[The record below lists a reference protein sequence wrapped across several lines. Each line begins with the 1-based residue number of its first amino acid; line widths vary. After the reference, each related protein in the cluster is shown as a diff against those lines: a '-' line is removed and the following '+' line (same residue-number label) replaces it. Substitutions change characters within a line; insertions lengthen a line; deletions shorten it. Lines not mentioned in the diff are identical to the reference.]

1 MSESV
6 LYNFTVDSGI
16 NPQTLVQYGSTAYG
30 IAQNGGANGLAFG
43 GYGTIFSISLNSPNT
58 FNKLYDFSSNTL
70 LGINPISIVINSAGT
85 TIYGLTVG
93 GGVSGGGALFSFL
106 TSPPYT
112 YSKLYDFSN
121 NGISGSYPY
130 KLVISGST
138 LYGYTIN
145 GSTNLTGALFSI
157 TTSGTSFSRLYSTQ
171 YVSFYNN
178 QIVSL
183 AVSGSTLYFSTNYD
197 STLYGTIYSIPVTG
211 GAATTLRTDLSAN
224 AVPYNLTVSGSTIY
238 FSTQTA
244 TPGSPI
250 TYANWQICSISTTG
264 TGFQQ
269 LISRTT
275 TQNEGLGSMIL
286 SGNTFYGASL
296 IGGDANFGGLY
307 SAPIS
312 ISSSA
317 TRLYS
322 FLGQPTDGYG
332 PLVNIFYNLNLYGVT
347 LAGGTSNLGTIFS
360 YGPKQYNFLPVGSTI
375 TDRYN
380 ISTNGTC
387 KIGDNSN
394 NLLSGTLASPPG
406 KTNTYTLAVKG
417 NINCVGATTDVSGA
431 STGTY
436 YSNSVTSFRIA
447 ADSSANR
454 PPIPLKGY
462 IRYNTDVNFLE
473 FWNGT
478 QWYYLSFL
486 TSVPN
491 TATGTGYTALY
502 TDLNNL
508 NPTTSGPYENGYT
521 VFKYLG
527 PSGTFVPNFTGFVQL
542 LLVGGGGGGGRTGGG
557 GGGGAVVNT
566 YAYVVATSSYT
577 ITVGQGGAGA
587 TADGVLG
594 VNGTSSIFTTLSGNV
609 NISAIGG
616 GGGGSYGINGGNGG
630 SGGGAGA
637 TDAGYAYGG
646 TGLINGS
653 GGTNYNGG
661 GGGAIGTTVFTS
673 RIAGGGGGAG
683 AAGSSGTTSVG
694 GNGGNG
700 IISNISGTSTYYA
713 GGGGGIAQ
721 ASGFGG
727 SQTPGTGGLGGGGNA
742 AASGGVAGSVNT
754 GGGGGGFV
762 GGVTGGTAAGGQ
774 GGSGIV
780 FVQFP
785 SYSVFTLTPN
795 IPSVSGTIQMNLSF
809 VTVANEPSIYPVA
822 GGYTIATIT
831 SASSASITFSN
842 SSSLNLYFLAVGG
855 GGGGGSN
862 LGNIS
867 GNILN
872 GDGGGG
878 GGSVITNFN
887 PPYSAGAALSVS
899 SSLPITA
906 ITIGAGGN
914 PGTSATAMTSS
925 SGASWGPGGNT
936 TFTCNGTTYL
946 AYGGG
951 GGGSFDGDTNTYSPG
966 QRSGFGA
973 SSSLPQPTSTTIG
986 VGSGGGVKQGGVVP
1000 TIGGTASPAAGS
1012 IYNTYAG
1019 SAGNS
1024 NVTGGGSGGGGASG
1038 TITSTPTT
1046 AAGTAGANGIYST
1059 IINST
1064 GDYYGSG
1071 GGGGA
1076 QASQNAT
1083 GGSGGTGGGGQGCG
1097 SSSANKGFTLL
1108 GLQGASNKGGGG
1120 GGGGGSDNYS
1130 AGSIGSSVGGS
1141 GGSGVLIFRFSS
1153 FG

>member
-1 MSESV
+1 MSE
-6 LYNFTVDSGI
+6 
-16 NPQTLVQYGSTAYG
+16 TLLASFNGTTTGNTPYSIVQYGSTLYGVCLYGGANSNGCIFSVPVAGGTPNVLYSFSSAGTTDGSYPCVLVINSTGTILYG
-30 IAQNGGANGLAFG
+30 ICQNGGANNTD
-43 GYGTIFSISLNSPNT
+43 GTIFSIPVAGGSLTWVTSFAVGTTGSSPNSLILSGST
-58 FNKLYDFSSNTL
+58 LY
-70 LGINPISIVINSAGT
+70 GT
-85 TIYGLTVG
+85 TIL
-93 GGVSGGGALFSFL
+93 GGVTSGSGTIFSIPITGGSITVL
-106 TSPPYT
+106 YT
-112 YSKLYDFSN
+112 YPT
-121 NGISGSYPY
+121 SYGNPNSIA
-130 KLVISGST
+130 ISGST
-138 LYGYTIN
+138 LYIASQAGGSGGVNN
-145 GSTNLTGALFSI
+145 GNIISIPTTGGSI
-157 TTSGTSFSRLYSTQ
+157 TTIYTCTTGTGNPQLLQ
-171 YVSFYNN
+171 AL
-178 QIVSL
+178 I
-183 AVSGSTLYFSTNYD
+183 
-197 STLYGTIYSIPVTG
+197 I
-211 GAATTLRTDLSAN
+211 
-224 AVPYNLTVSGSTIY
+224 SGSTIY
-238 FSTQTA
+238 CLAQRGGTN
-244 TPGSPI
+244 GV
-250 TYANWQICSISTTG
+250 TTG
-264 TGFQQ
+264 IIFSVSTGGTIGFNYS
-269 LISRTT
+269 LPTTSYISYPT
-275 TQNEGLGSMIL
+275 NLLLSGSTIYGFSQAGGSLNRGYIFSIGTNGSNFSILYSFIGQPSDGKSPSSLIL
-286 SGNTFYGASL
+286 SSGTTFYGAT
-296 IGGDANFGGLY
+296 IQGGASNF
-307 SAPIS
+307 
-312 ISSSA
+312 
-317 TRLYS
+317 
-322 FLGQPTDGYG
+322 
-332 PLVNIFYNLNLYGVT
+332 
-347 LAGGTSNLGTIFS
+347 GTIFS
-360 YGPKQYNFLPVGSTI
+360 YGQKQYNVFPSGPTI
-375 TDRYN
+375 SDAYN

-387 KIGDNSN
+387 QIGDNSN
-394 NLLSGTLASPPG
+394 NLLTGTLASPPG
-406 KTNTYTLAVKG
+406 KTNTYQLAVRG
-417 NINCVGATTDVSGA
+417 NINCVGTSTDVSGA

-462 IRYNTDVNFLE
+462 IRFNTDVNYLE

-478 QWYYLSFL
+478 QWYYISFL
-486 TSVPN
+486 TAVPN
-491 TATGTGYTALY
+491 QATGTGYTDLY
-502 TDLNNL
+502 TDLNSS
-508 NPTTSGPYENGYT
+508 NPTTSGPYSNGYT

-542 LLVGGGGGGGRTGGG
+542 LLVGGGGGGGKTGGG

-566 YAYVVATSSYT
+566 YAYVVATSSYS

-646 TGLINGS
+646 TGLINGL

-661 GGGAIGTTVFTS
+661 GGGAIGTTIFTS
-673 RIAGGGGGAG
+673 RIAGGGGGSG
-683 AAGSSGTTSVG
+683 AAGTTGTTSVG
-694 GNGGNG
+694 GNGGQG
-700 IISNISGTSTYYA
+700 LSFNISGTPTNYA

-721 ASGFGG
+721 ATGFGG
-727 SQTPGTGGLGGGGNA
+727 NQTPGTGGLGGGGNA
-742 AASGGVAGSVNT
+742 VASGGAAGTANT

-762 GGVTGGTAAGGQ
+762 GGVSGGSGAGGQ

-785 SYSVFTLTPN
+785 SYSFFTLTPN

-809 VTVANEPSIYPVA
+809 TTIANEPSIYPVA
-822 GGYTIATIT
+822 GGYTVATIT
-831 SASSASITFSN
+831 SASNASITFSN
-842 SSSLNLYFLAVGG
+842 SNSLNLYFLAVGG

-867 GNILN
+867 GNTLN

-887 PPYSAGAALSVS
+887 PPYSAGAALPVS

-914 PGTSATAMTSS
+914 PGTSATAMGSS

-936 TFTCNGTTYL
+936 QFTCNSVTYL

-951 GGGSFDGDTNTYSPG
+951 GGGSFDGDQNNFSNG
-966 QRSGFGA
+966 QRSGSTA
-973 SSSLPQPTSTTIG
+973 SSSAQGNGTGIG
-986 VGSGGGVKQGGVVP
+986 IGSGGGVKQGGAASS
-1000 TIGGTASPAAGS
+1000 IGGTASPAASS

-1024 NVTGGGSGGGGASG
+1024 NIAGGGSGGGGASG

-1076 QASQNAT
+1076 QASQNST

-1097 SSSANKGFTLL
+1097 SSSANQGYTLL
-1108 GLQGASNKGGGG
+1108 GLQGASNKGAGG
-1120 GGGGGSDNYS
+1120 GGGGGSNN
-1130 AGSIGSSVGGS
+1130 AGGGFIGSSVGGS
-1141 GGSGVLIFRFSS
+1141 GGSGVIIFKFSS
-1153 FG
+1153 FGNP

>member
-1 MSESV
+1 MSETV
-6 LYNFTVDSGI
+6 LYNFTGAAGGS

-30 IAQNGGANGLAFG
+30 IAQQGGANSA
-43 GYGTIFSISLNSPNT
+43 GTIFSISLNSPNT
-58 FNKLYDFSSNTL
+58 FNKLYDFSSNIL
-70 LGINPISIVINSAGT
+70 LGVLPISIVINTTGT
-85 TIYGLTVG
+85 ILYGVAAVG
-93 GGVSGGGALFSFL
+93 GTNNSGTIFSFS

-112 YSKLYDFSN
+112 YTKIYDLSN
-121 NGISGSYPY
+121 NSTQLNTPNQ
-130 KLVISGST
+130 LLLSGST
-138 LYGYTIN
+138 LYGYTTGSSTTQTGSLFKIN
-145 GSTNLTGALFSI
+145 I
-157 TTSGTSFSRLYSTQ
+157 SGTGYTELYSPASASP
-171 YVSFYNN
+171 YDNK
-178 QIVSL
+178 IVGL
-183 AVSGSTLYFSTNYD
+183 TISGSTLYFSTNYD
-197 STLYGTIYSIPVTG
+197 SNYGSIYSIPVTG
-211 GAATTLRTDLSAN
+211 GAATTLLTCTAAN
-224 AVPYNLTVSGSTIY
+224 AVPTNLTISGSTIY
-238 FSTQTA
+238 FSTHTA
-244 TPGSPI
+244 TSPGPPV

-269 LISRTT
+269 LTSLSTAQPDGVSSIV
-275 TQNEGLGSMIL
+275 L
-286 SGNTFYGASL
+286 SGNTLYAASFF
-296 IGGDANFGGLY
+296 GGTGSYGGLY
-307 SAPIS
+307 SIS
-312 ISSSA
+312 TSVSPSP
-317 TRLYS
+317 TLLYS
-322 FLGQPTDGYG
+322 FQGPPTDGYA
-332 PLVNIFYNLNLYGVT
+332 PFVNIFYNSNLYGVT
-347 LAGGTSNLGTIFS
+347 FIGGTSNLGTIFS
-360 YGPKQYNFLPVGSTI
+360 YGPKQYNFLPRGSTI
-375 TDRYN
+375 SDRYN

-387 KIGDNSN
+387 QIGDNSN
-394 NLLSGTLASPPG
+394 NLLTGTLTSPPG

-491 TATGTGYTALY
+491 TATGTGYSFLY

-566 YAYVVATSSYT
+566 YAYVVATSSYS
-577 ITVGQGGAGA
+577 ITVGQGGAGST
-587 TADGVLG
+587 TADGSLG
-594 VNGTSSIFTTLSGNV
+594 LIGTSSIFTTLSGNV

-637 TDAGYAYGG
+637 TDAGYTYGG
-646 TGLINGS
+646 TGLVNGLS
-653 GGTNYNGG
+653 GTNYNGG
-661 GGGAIGTTVFTS
+661 GGGNSGNVTTTG

-683 AAGSSGTTSVG
+683 AAGTTGTTSVG

-721 ASGFGG
+721 ATQTGG
-727 SQTPGTGGLGGGGNA
+727 GNQTPGTGGLGGGGNA
-742 AASGGVAGSVNT
+742 VASGGAAGTANT

-762 GGVTGGTAAGGQ
+762 GGVSGGTGQGGQ

-809 VTVANEPSIYPVA
+809 VNGANEPSIYPVA

-862 LGNIS
+862 LGGIS
-867 GNILN
+867 SNQLN

-887 PPYSAGAALSVS
+887 PPYYTGAALPVS

-906 ITIGAGGN
+906 ITIGSGGN
-914 PGTSATAMTSS
+914 PGTSATAMGSS

-936 TFTCNGTTYL
+936 QFTCNAVIYL

-951 GGGSFDGDTNTYSPG
+951 GGGSFDGDQNNFSNG
-966 QRSGFGA
+966 QRSGSA
-973 SSSLPQPTSTTIG
+973 ATSSAQGSGTGGGI
-986 VGSGGGVKQGGVVP
+986 GSGGGVKQGGGASS
-1000 TIGGTASPAAGS
+1000 TGGTASPAAGS

-1024 NVTGGGSGGGGASG
+1024 NTTGGGSGGGGASG
-1038 TITSTPTT
+1038 TTTSTPTG

-1097 SSSANKGFTLL
+1097 SSSANQGYTLL

-1120 GGGGGSDNYS
+1120 GGGGGSNNT
-1130 AGSIGSSVGGS
+1130 GGGLIGSSVGGS
-1141 GGSGVLIFRFSS
+1141 GGSGVIIFRFSS
-1153 FG
+1153 FGDP

>member
-1 MSESV
+1 MSETV
-6 LYNFTVDSGI
+6 LYNFTGTAGGS
-16 NPQTLVQYGSTAYG
+16 NPETLVQYGSTAYG
-30 IAQNGGANGLAFG
+30 IAQQGGANST
-43 GYGTIFSISLNSPNT
+43 GTIFSISLNSPNT
-58 FNKLYDFSSNTL
+58 FNKLYDFSSNIL
-70 LGINPISIVINSAGT
+70 LGVDPISIVINSTGT
-85 TIYGLTVG
+85 ILYGVAAVG
-93 GGVSGGGALFSFL
+93 GTNNSGTIFSFL

-112 YSKLYDFSN
+112 YTKLYDLSN
-121 NGISGSYPY
+121 NSTDLETPNQ
-130 KLVISGST
+130 LLLSGST
-138 LYGYTIN
+138 LYGYTTGSSITQTGSLFKININ
-145 GSTNLTGALFSI
+145 GTGY
-157 TTSGTSFSRLYSTQ
+157 TELYSPA
-171 YVSFYNN
+171 SASPNDN
-178 QIVSL
+178 KIVGL
-183 AVSGSTLYFSTNYD
+183 TISGSTLYFSTSHD
-197 STLYGTIYSIPVTG
+197 STYGSIYSIPVTG
-211 GAATTLRTDLSAN
+211 GAATTLLTCVAAN
-224 AVPYNLTVSGSTIY
+224 AVPTNLTISGSTIY
-238 FSTQTA
+238 FSTHTA
-244 TPGSPI
+244 TPGPPI

-269 LISRTT
+269 LTSLSTAQPDGIS
-275 TQNEGLGSMIL
+275 SIVL
-286 SGNTFYGASL
+286 SGNTLYAASFL
-296 IGGDANFGGLY
+296 GGTGTKGGLY
-307 SAPIS
+307 STSTSVSPS
-312 ISSSA
+312 P
-317 TRLYS
+317 TLLYS
-322 FLGQPTDGYG
+322 FNGTPTDGFAPYISF
-332 PLVNIFYNLNLYGVT
+332 LYNSNLYGVT
-347 LAGGTSNLGTIFS
+347 IFGGTSNFGTIFS
-360 YGPKQYNFLPVGSTI
+360 YGPKQYNVFPSGPTI

-387 KIGDNSN
+387 QVGDNSN
-394 NLLSGTLASPPG
+394 NLLIGTLASPPG
-406 KTNTYTLAVKG
+406 KTNTYQLAVRG
-417 NINCVGATTDVSGA
+417 NINCVGTSTDVSGA

-462 IRYNTDVNFLE
+462 IRYNTDVNYLE

-478 QWYYLSFL
+478 QWYYISFL
-486 TSVPN
+486 TAVPN
-491 TATGTGYTALY
+491 QATGTGYTDLY
-502 TDLNNL
+502 TDLNSS
-508 NPTTSGPYENGYT
+508 NPTTSGPYSNGYT

-542 LLVGGGGGGGRTGGG
+542 LLVGGGGGGGKTGGG

-566 YAYVVATSSYT
+566 YAYVVATSSYS

-661 GGGAIGTTVFTS
+661 GGGAIGTTIFTS
-673 RIAGGGGGAG
+673 RIAGGGGGSG
-683 AAGSSGTTSVG
+683 AAGTTGTTSVG
-694 GNGGNG
+694 GNGGQG
-700 IISNISGTSTYYA
+700 LSFNISGTPTNYA

-721 ASGFGG
+721 ATGFGG
-727 SQTPGTGGLGGGGNA
+727 NQTPGTGGLGGGGNA
-742 AASGGVAGSVNT
+742 AASGGVAGTANT

-762 GGVTGGTAAGGQ
+762 GGVSGGSGAGGQ

-785 SYSVFTLTPN
+785 SYSFSTLTPN

-809 VTVANEPSIYPVA
+809 TTIANEPSIYPVA
-822 GGYTIATIT
+822 GGYTVATIT
-831 SASSASITFSN
+831 SASNASITFSN
-842 SSSLNLYFLAVGG
+842 SNSLNLYFLAVGG

-862 LGNIS
+862 LGGIS
-867 GNILN
+867 SNQLN

-887 PPYSAGAALSVS
+887 PPYSAGAALPVS

-914 PGTSATAMTSS
+914 PGTSATAMGSS

-936 TFTCNGTTYL
+936 QFTCNSVTYL

-951 GGGSFDGDTNTYSPG
+951 GGGSFDGDQNNFSNG
-966 QRSGFGA
+966 QRSGSTA
-973 SSSLPQPTSTTIG
+973 SSSAQGNGTGIG
-986 VGSGGGVKQGGVVP
+986 IGSGGGVKQGGAASS
-1000 TIGGTASPAAGS
+1000 IGGTASPAASS

-1019 SAGNS
+1019 SAAGS
-1024 NVTGGGSGGGGASG
+1024 IMTGGGSGGGGASG
-1038 TITSTPTT
+1038 TTTSTPTT

-1076 QASQNAT
+1076 QASQNST

-1097 SSSANKGFTLL
+1097 SSNANQGYTLL
-1108 GLQGASNKGGGG
+1108 GLQGASNKGAGG
-1120 GGGGGSDNYS
+1120 GGGGGSNN
-1130 AGSIGSSVGGS
+1130 AGVGLIGSSVGGS
-1141 GGSGVLIFRFSS
+1141 GGSGVIIFRFSS
-1153 FG
+1153 FGNP